1 MSTSSSTASSTL
13 HLVDPELVAPLE
25 TFPAFVLTKE
35 LLPMLREGQKQMMA
49 AMPKPENPGVKIEA
63 KKIPGLEGPEVG
75 VMIYTPLNAT
85 GPLPAVLHM
94 HGGGYLFGNA
104 EMMDIPNTMLAA
116 QLQCVVVSVDY
127 RLAPETHFPGPLND
141 CYAAL
146 KWLHDHAAEL
156 SVDPKRIATKGE
168 SAGGGLAAALAL
180 MARDKGEV
188 PIIFQQLDAPMLDD
202 RTCTTQTPNAFTGE
216 FVWNRDANHF
226 AWSSMLGQEPG
237 SAGISQYAAAAR
249 AESLAGLPATYILVG
264 ALDLFLE
271 EDIDYAKGLL
281 AAGVPTELHVY
292 PGVYH
297 GFQIAQTSR
306 VVQESYRESLA
317 ALGRALAAK

>member
-1 MSTSSSTASSTL
+1 MSSSTL
-13 HLVDPELVAPLE
+13 HLVDPELTAALE
-25 TFPAFVLTKE
+25 SFPAFVLSNE
-35 LLPMLREGQKQMMA
+35 LLAPLREGQRQMMA
-49 AMPKPENPGVKIEA
+49 AMPKPENPGVKIAA
-63 KKIPGLEGPEVG
+63 KKIPGLDGPEVG
-75 VMIYTPLNAT
+75 VMIYTPQAAA

-116 QLQCVVVSVDY
+116 QLNCVVVSVDY
-127 RLAPETHFPGPLND
+127 RLAPETQFPGPLKD

-146 KWLHDHAAEL
+146 KWLHDNAAEH
-156 SVDPKRIATKGE
+156 SVDPRRIAIKGE

-202 RTCTTQTPNAFTGE
+202 RTCTTKTPNKFTGE
-216 FVWNRDANHF
+216 FVWTRDANHF

-249 AESLAGLPATYILVG
+249 AENLAGLPPTYILVG
-264 ALDLFLE
+264 GLDLFLD
-271 EDIDYAKGLL
+271 EDIDYAKRLM

-292 PGVYH
+292 PGVFH
-297 GFQIAQTSR
+297 GFQIAPEAR
-306 VVQESYRESLA
+306 VVQESNRESIA
-317 ALGRALAAK
+317 ALARALTPK

>member
-1 MSTSSSTASSTL
+1 MSSSTL
-13 HLVDPELVAPLE
+13 HLVDPELVGPLE
-25 TFPAFVLTKE
+25 TFPAFVLTTE
-35 LLPMLREGQKQMMA
+35 ILAPLREAQKQMMA

-63 KKIPGLEGPEVG
+63 KKIPGIDGPEVG
-75 VMIYTPLNAT
+75 LMIYTPKNAT
-85 GPLPAVLHM
+85 GLLPAVLHM

-104 EMMDIPNTMLAA
+104 EMMDIPNTMLSA

-146 KWLHDHAAEL
+146 KWLHDNAASL

-188 PIIFQQLDAPMLDD
+188 QIIFQQLDAPMLDD
-202 RTCTTQTPNAFTGE
+202 RTCISKTPNKFTGE
-216 FVWNRDANHF
+216 FVWTRDANHF
-226 AWSSMLGQEPG
+226 GWSSMLGQEPG
-237 SAGISQYAAAAR
+237 SDGISAYAAAAR
-249 AESLAGLPATYILVG
+249 AEDLSGLPATYILAG
-264 ALDLFLE
+264 ALDLFVD
-271 EDIDYAKGLL
+271 EDIDFAKRLM

-292 PGVYH
+292 PGAFH
-297 GFQIAQTSR
+297 GFQIGAGSR
-306 VVQESYRESLA
+306 VVRESYNESLA
-317 ALGRALAAK
+317 ALGRALQPK